1 MHILGFLMFLT
12 SFIFALAVMI
22 VTILQNA
29 PKMVAAFLGRSVT
42 ATALVSDEPSSDVIV
57 MKPRRKPRVF
67 TTPRWEPL
75 PLAA

>member
-1 MHILGFLMFLT
+1 MHILGFLMFLA
-12 SFIFALAVMI
+12 SFIFALGVMI

-29 PKMVAAFLGRSVT
+29 PKMVAALVGRSVT
-42 ATALVSDEPSSDVIV
+42 ATFLVSDMQSSDVIV
-57 MKPRRKPRVF
+57 MTTRRKPRIF